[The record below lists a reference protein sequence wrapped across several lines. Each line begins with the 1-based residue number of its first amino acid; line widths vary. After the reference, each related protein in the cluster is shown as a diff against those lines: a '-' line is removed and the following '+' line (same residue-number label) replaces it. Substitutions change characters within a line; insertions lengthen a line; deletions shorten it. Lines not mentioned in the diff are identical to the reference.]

1 MNAKWKGGGTR
12 WNSSGGLE
20 ELGRRRCRYVV
31 GSAPEYF
38 RAGENV
44 RRIENVRG
52 VEGQCVC
59 TNLQREGEHPG
70 LWELQRQQDDIS
82 YHEDLGKN
90 SRQKTE
96 RGDKHR
102 RRAVRFHAEQRDN

>member
-20 ELGRRRCRYVV
+20 EHGRRMCRYVV

-44 RRIENVRG
+44 RGIENVRG
-52 VEGQCVC
+52 MEVQCDC
-59 TNLQREGEHPG
+59 TNLLREGGHP
-70 LWELQRQQDDIS
+70 
-82 YHEDLGKN
+82 
-90 SRQKTE
+90 
-96 RGDKHR
+96 
-102 RRAVRFHAEQRDN
+102 

>member
-38 RAGENV
+38 RAGENAGFMPS
-44 RRIENVRG
+44 RG
-52 VEGQCVC
+52 TTEFHICSEAGDSETPGDAEGTASILKFSLKLKLSQYPSLHTNYIITHC
-59 TNLQREGEHPG
+59 TTL
-70 LWELQRQQDDIS
+70 
-82 YHEDLGKN
+82 
-90 SRQKTE
+90 
-96 RGDKHR
+96 
-102 RRAVRFHAEQRDN
+102 